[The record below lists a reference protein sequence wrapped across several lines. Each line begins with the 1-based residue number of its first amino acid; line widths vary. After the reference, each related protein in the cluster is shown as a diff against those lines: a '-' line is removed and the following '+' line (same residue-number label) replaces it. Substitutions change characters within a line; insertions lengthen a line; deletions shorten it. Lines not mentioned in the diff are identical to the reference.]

1 VGLETLFN
9 VTDRYS
15 KVFSF
20 SLSLSLNC
28 LNEVLPFNNNHYTE
42 FSSRWVFQVGNP
54 TRGERET
61 HLHSI
66 ILQGLRKTSTWNQ
79 LQGFGNSFHNL
90 STIFSAV
97 NEILCFLFHRKFPN
111 LKTLPFLHFYL
122 EHKIYECTF
131 AIINKLLK
139 SKYQDIIMIYS
150 KKFIVPLCYNIFT
163 LLYCQNKIF
172 CKCSKF
178 IIFSFISI

>member
-1 VGLETLFN
+1 MKYFLLTTIITL
-9 VTDRYS
+9 S
-15 KVFSF
+15 
-20 SLSLSLNC
+20 
-28 LNEVLPFNNNHYTE
+28 

-139 SKYQDIIMIYS
+139 SKCQDIIIIYS
-150 KKFIVPLCYNIFT
+150 KKFIVPLGYNIFT
-163 LLYCQNKIF
+163 LLYCQNNF
-172 CKCSKF
+172 FANAANSL
-178 IIFSFISI
+178 FSVLFPFNYTWQKTWIYSR